1 MRYIKIF
8 AVAMLTVFI
17 LAACTATTETATP
30 VPTLEIPI
38 PGADTGVVT
47 GTIISASLGTPPVAN
62 LYLSENLT
70 TGRTDVPPLFSFSYQ
85 SNPRGVMDAN
95 GTFHFKDVPVG
106 TYVIT
111 LWTPP
116 DNAEFVRNASD
127 EDYLWVVVEAGK
139 VLDLGEVIAP

>member
-1 MRYIKIF
+1 
-8 AVAMLTVFI
+8 
-17 LAACTATTETATP
+17 
-30 VPTLEIPI
+30 
-38 PGADTGVVT
+38 
-47 GTIISASLGTPPVAN
+47 
-62 LYLSENLT
+62 
-70 TGRTDVPPLFSFSYQ
+70 
-85 SNPRGVMDAN
+85 MDAN
-95 GTFHFKDVPVG
+95 GTFYFKDVPVG